1 MFSTKKK
8 RYHVNSF
15 IKFRAKKNTMRLL
28 LIVLSLNTGIFCFSQ
43 NDLSIEKIWK
53 NYEFYGKSV
62 NGFRGMN
69 DGEHFT
75 QISTADGKN
84 SITKHKV
91 SDYKGTGTELVD
103 LTKLS
108 FGDKNTRAE
117 DYEFNADETKLLFT
131 TQSKKIYRHSYS
143 AVYYTYDLSTKKL
156 EELDADRSPQ
166 TLATY
171 SPDGKKVA
179 YIHANNLYVK
189 NLENGSVQ
197 QVTRDGMQ
205 NKIINGTTDWVYE
218 EEFAITKAFDWSF
231 DSQYLAYLKFD
242 ESNVQ
247 EFTMSYYKALYP
259 EQYTFKYPKAG
270 EDNSRVTAHIA
281 KIEFDKSSITGNIYP
296 ELNLGEYEYIPRISW
311 STTNNTLILQTLN
324 RHQDHVNYLAVQVN
338 GTETTIKSI
347 YQEQAK
353 TYVEIDDNLIFL
365 KDGKSILRTSEKNG
379 FNHIYKIGFDGS
391 ETQITKGKWDVI
403 EFIGIDPANKF
414 IYYSAAKTS
423 AINKGIYKISMD
435 GKKDIAISPEIGTS
449 NADFITGMK
458 YFVLSHSDANH
469 PTCYKLCDNSGKV
482 ITTMEDNAALSARLA
497 KYKLTQKE
505 FTEFQ
510 LDGRTLNGWM
520 MKPVDFD
527 TNKKYPVY
535 IAIYGGPGHNTVTNS
550 WGGQDFMFH
559 QLLTQEGYIVVSVDP
574 RGTMYRGSDF
584 KKSTYLQLGK
594 LETEDFIDVAK
605 ELQKMSFVDANR
617 IGIQGWSYGGFMTS
631 LAMTKGA
638 DIFKMGIAVAPVTNW
653 RYYDNVYTERFMR
666 TPQENE
672 NGYDDNSPINHVDKL
687 KGKYLLI
694 HGSGDDNVH
703 YQNTMEMINALVAA
717 NKQFDLFIYPN
728 KDHGIYGGNTR
739 NHLFTMILNYTKSNL

>member
-8 RYHVNSF
+8 RHHVNSF

-324 RHQDHVNYLAVQVN
+324 RRQDHVNYLAVQVN

-423 AINKGIYKISMD
+423 AINKGIYKISID

-458 YFVLSHSDANH
+458 YFILSHSDANH